1 MIVTV
6 LGSGAA
12 APSATRVQAGVLVE
26 AGAVRL
32 LVDCGAGVVHRMA
45 TLGVDWSGL
54 THVAL
59 THFHADHLSDLV
71 TLFVAWRY
79 GQLPPRSAPLTLF
92 GPPGTLG
99 VLGRL
104 AAAFDVDVTTY
115 GFPVT
120 AIELPRRGTVPL
132 GGGVTLASHPV
143 PHTPESVAYSVSDG
157 VHRLVVS
164 GDTPEDE
171 AFADW
176 AAGCD
181 VLLLECSLP
190 ESMAVVSHLTP
201 EGVGRMAARA
211 HPRRLVCTHLYPP
224 LEGADI
230 PGLVARWW
238 SGPVMVARDG
248 TVLALPGND

>member
-1 MIVTV
+1 VIATII
-6 LGSGAA
+6 GSGAA
-12 APSATRVQAGVLVE
+12 APSPTRVQAGVHV
-26 AGAVRL
+26 ATGAVRL
-32 LVDCGAGVVHRMA
+32 LVDCGAGVVYRMA
-45 TLGVDWSGL
+45 ALGLDWSGI
-54 THVAL
+54 THVAI

-79 GQLPPRSAPLTLF
+79 GQLPPRSAPLTLI
-92 GPPGTLG
+92 GPPGTLE

-104 AAAFDVDVTTY
+104 ATAFAVDVTGY

-120 AIELPRRGTVPL
+120 VIEMPRRGALPL
-132 GGGVTLASHPV
+132 GGGITLATHPV

-157 VHRLVVS
+157 AARLVIS
-164 GDTPEDE
+164 GDTSEDE

-181 VLLLECSLP
+181 ALLLECSLP
-190 ESMAVVSHLTP
+190 ESMAVPSHLTP

-211 HPRRLVCTHLYPP
+211 RPGRLVCTHLYPP

-230 PGLVARWW
+230 AGAVARWW
-238 SGPVMVARDG
+238 HGPVTVAHDG
-248 TVLALPGND
+248 LVFALQGND